1 MDIYFHKE
9 NVSLDLNLT
18 YVEHWIKSS
27 LFALGHKQS
36 DLTFIFCSDSY
47 LKKINKDYL
56 NHDYFTDVIT
66 FDYSNKEVIK
76 GDIYISVERVEDNAT
91 TYDVTFNEEI
101 FRVIIHGVL
110 HLCGFNDKSKD
121 DQIKMRNKEDF
132 FISLIDWE
140 SDS

>member
-1 MDIYFHKE
+1 M
-9 NVSLDLNLT
+9 
-18 YVEHWIKSS
+18 
-27 LFALGHKQS
+27 
-36 DLTFIFCSDSY
+36 
-47 LKKINKDYL
+47 

-121 DQIKMRNKEDF
+121 DQTKMRNKEDF
-132 FISLIDWE
+132 FISLINWE
-140 SDS
+140 SVT

>member
-18 YVEHWIKSS
+18 YVEHWVKSS
-27 LFALGHKQS
+27 LFSLGNKQS

-47 LKKINKDYL
+47 LKKINNDYL

-66 FDYSNKEVIK
+66 FDYSKKGVIK

-121 DQIKMRNKEDF
+121 DQTKMRNKEDF
-132 FISLIDWE
+132 FIRLIDWE
-140 SDS
+140 SAF